1 MQRQEQAQQQADHQ
15 LIFNRLKA
23 RVEQLDRQLDAVLR
37 SAGLSRRDLELV
49 PERVRPADERR
60 FREIFEQIESQLS
73 DEGTTWEELQRP
85 SLSQLSGAFG
95 GRLIR
100 V

>member
-1 MQRQEQAQQQADHQ
+1 MKRQTTSAKQQQ
-15 LIFNRLKA
+15 LIFNRLRTRA
-23 RVEQLDRQLDAVLR
+23 EQLDRQLDAALKSV
-37 SAGLSRRDLELV
+37 GLTRRTFEMV
-49 PERVRPADERR
+49 PQIVKPADLRR
-60 FREIFEQIESQLS
+60 FKDVLESIESQLT

-85 SLSQLSGAFG
+85 SLSQLSSAFK